1 MCDLFLKFNGI
12 DFANYADNT
21 NGCIGNTRIEVTEYL
36 KDASVKSFWMVFK
49 QSNEG
54 QPWQTP
60 STL

>member
-36 KDASVKSFWMVFK
+36 KDASVKSF
-49 QSNEG
+49 
-54 QPWQTP
+54 
-60 STL
+60 